1 MRLTRFFLV
10 VILSKLKFLFHTNRG
25 VVMTDKEMS
34 IISEQINKQE
44 GHKYPCSNQVV
55 VCGFFSTEEDWDKF
69 VNDNL
74 DKIKIQQKDRVI
86 FCDKEQ
92 WYRFDYINYSQRGY
106 RFYKIKVSRD
116 IDTEIFLNYIYPYC
130 CMYCNEIEWI

>member
-1 MRLTRFFLV
+1 
-10 VILSKLKFLFHTNRG
+10 
-25 VVMTDKEMS
+25 MTCEEMTL
-34 IISEQINKQE
+34 ISEQINKQE
-44 GHKYPCSNQVV
+44 GRKYPCSNQTVI
-55 VCGFFSTEEDWDKF
+55 CGFFSTEEDWDKF

-116 IDTEIFLNYIYPYC
+116 IDIEIFLNYIYPYC